1 MYFGDRK
8 IAREDLKSFIRKA
21 NKETYKLMHKKA
33 EKLLNKIEK

>member
-8 IAREDLKSFIRKA
+8 IAREDLKRFIRKA

-33 EKLLNKIEK
+33 EKLLDKIEK